1 MKHFLRKLGSTMS
14 ILFNLGMARTFGE
27 YVHTAHGLAG
37 EFDYARYRWRGQ
49 EWAIP
54 TTAFFPKEDRQ

>member
-1 MKHFLRKLGSTMS
+1 MKHFLRKLRSTAR

-27 YVHTAHGLAG
+27 YVHTAHGLEG
-37 EFDYARYRWRGQ
+37 EFDYARYRWRDQ

-54 TTAFFPKEDRQ
+54 VTPFHPKEAA